1 MPHSAWLQVL
11 CSGRSSA
18 TGGRGQGWRR
28 GSLRLGKERSYHSCL
43 LFGFFCFSFLNA
55 LRTPSQQHAAW
66 MGRGLPPQ
74 LTPGLLR
81 PSFPSR
87 SRSGVFS
94 PTFGP
99 AHQGCSLAEKR
110 TWPPASFLYLS
121 RVSQCLVVPSAS
133 SARSLVTAKP
143 GQGGHPLCPFL
154 WLRGSFQCL
163 WRVPPAPSH
172 CVSLTVWATKDNWV
186 LFVSQLCF
194 GYCCFAVPSMS
205 PGTSCCQKLA
215 LCWGPS
221 AHILCTLPVAAGFNS
236 HGGYEG

>member
-1 MPHSAWLQVL
+1 MLAFW
-11 CSGRSSA
+11 
-18 TGGRGQGWRR
+18 
-28 GSLRLGKERSYHSCL
+28 
-43 LFGFFCFSFLNA
+43 FFFFCFSSLNA
-55 LRTPSQQHAAW
+55 LRTPSQQQAVW

-94 PTFGP
+94 PTFSP

-143 GQGGHPLCPFL
+143 GRGGGGASTLPFSLAEREFPVSVACPA
-154 WLRGSFQCL
+154 CP
-163 WRVPPAPSH
+163 V
-172 CVSLTVWATKDNWV
+172 LTVF
-186 LFVSQLCF
+186 LSLS
-194 GYCCFAVPSMS
+194 G
-205 PGTSCCQKLA
+205 
-215 LCWGPS
+215 
-221 AHILCTLPVAAGFNS
+221 
-236 HGGYEG
+236 